1 MRKYREIDFL
11 FKTICWSI
19 RLRHLCG
26 DWFLECGHV
35 QNRIIT
41 KLCKQSTAGRF
52 LGKLAA
58 NL

>member
-1 MRKYREIDFL
+1 
-11 FKTICWSI
+11 
-19 RLRHLCG
+19 
-26 DWFLECGHV
+26 V

-58 NL
+58 NLELSILNSLARF